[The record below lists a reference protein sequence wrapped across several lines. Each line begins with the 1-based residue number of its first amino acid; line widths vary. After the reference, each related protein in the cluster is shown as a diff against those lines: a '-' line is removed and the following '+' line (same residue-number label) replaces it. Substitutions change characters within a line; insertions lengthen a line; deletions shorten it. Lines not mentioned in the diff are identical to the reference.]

1 MKFFKKNILNF
12 LILTLGFFIIL
23 LTLWITKTFGKN
35 VYYVEILYNIHI
47 GYEGFKD
54 SPNEYNA
61 KLSYEEMMNK
71 INGKEKKKKKLI
83 YFVSTVSAIALIAAS
98 YS

>member
-54 SPNEYNA
+54 Y
-61 KLSYEEMMNK
+61 LMN
-71 INGKEKKKKKLI
+71 IRL
-83 YFVSTVSAIALIAAS
+83 AS
-98 YS
+98 YYIQSFLLLFYQLFFYLLAIN